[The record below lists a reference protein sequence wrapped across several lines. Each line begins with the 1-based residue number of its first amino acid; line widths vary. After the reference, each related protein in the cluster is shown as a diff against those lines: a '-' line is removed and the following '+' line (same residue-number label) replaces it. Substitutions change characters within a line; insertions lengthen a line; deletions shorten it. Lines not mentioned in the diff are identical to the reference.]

1 MILFLFSFGL
11 NLNKIYT
18 YVEHVVTM
26 IYPLRGSQYRVF
38 KTISVNTV
46 EYPINLLYPYVHPF
60 ENALITPTFCLL
72 LC

>member
-1 MILFLFSFGL
+1 M
-11 NLNKIYT
+11 
-18 YVEHVVTM
+18 YVQYVVTM
-26 IYPLRGSQYRVF
+26 IYPLSQYRVF
-38 KTISVNTV
+38 KIISVNTV